1 MNNERLT
8 NDAYGGGGGGGEEDY
23 DDADAAAC

>member
-8 NDAYGGGGGGGEEDY
+8 NDAYGGGGGGEEDY